1 VFGEGI
7 EKREKN
13 VICIKAIHSRQINYN
28 KENLIS
34 EPKSTKKIKHFI

>member
-1 VFGEGI
+1 VVGKGI

-13 VICIKAIHSRQINYN
+13 GICTKAIHSRQINYN

-34 EPKSTKKIKHFI
+34 ELKSTKKIKHFI